1 MKKKKLK
8 TKPIQELKRG
18 MDPLILNIIVFLIV
32 LVSAD
37 LFIILYFQYQAPKSN
52 KPAPAKH
59 AMSDIV
65 AEEYTSPESGKTRS
79 LKTGGDFVKKMPVF
93 PDKLKFK
100 LTYDPILAGPDNL
113 HVLEVCC
120 PSGYSKEYYTAKM
133 PWAFIL
139 YEFEPGIPT
148 VTIFDIDG
156 KTSKGTFVI
165 VILDKL
171 ADESSIRAVSVA
183 VFEELLKQ
191 YLPGYEWSGSVRK
204 ELM

>member
-1 MKKKKLK
+1 MKKTRRNIQADK
-8 TKPIQELKRG
+8 T
-18 MDPLILNIIVFLIV
+18 DPLIINIIIFLVV

-37 LFIILYFQYQAPKSN
+37 LFTILYFQKQMTKHGQ
-52 KPAPAKH
+52 PAAGQ
-59 AMSDIV
+59 SISEIV
-65 AEEYTSPESGKTRS
+65 PEEYTNPEAGKLKS
-79 LKTGGDFVKKMPVF
+79 LKVGGDFTKKMPVF
-93 PDKLKFK
+93 LDKLKFK

-139 YEFEPGIPT
+139 YEFEPGLPT

-156 KTSKGTFVI
+156 KTNKGTFVI

-171 ADESSIRAVSVA
+171 ADETVIKAVSVA

-191 YLPGYEWSGSVRK
+191 YLPGYVWSGSVRK